1 MRFENYLII
10 FVVNQTKMENQTL
23 ILSLQGLVMETEK
36 LKTYNPKSF
45 ENIFN
50 TLKQLPE
57 LQTSKTKNL
66 LQDLVT
72 EKNWLNIKY
81 NLLDEMVKKIG
92 DFLHV

>member
-1 MRFENYLII
+1 M
-10 FVVNQTKMENQTL
+10 KNQTL

-50 TLKQLPE
+50 TLKQFPE

-66 LQDLVT
+66 LKDLVT
-72 EKNWLNIKY
+72 EKNWINIKY

-92 DFLHV
+92 DFLYV

>member
-1 MRFENYLII
+1 
-10 FVVNQTKMENQTL
+10 MENQTL

-45 ENIFN
+45 EKIFN